1 MFSESWPKTVS
12 GLPSTSGTTASVAF
26 IRKGKIYIGHVGDSS
41 IVLGYQDE
49 GWLKICKNS
58 DFALLNTH
66 RHFELV
72 GVISSCFQCLPDI
85 RLGVILISCPKPVR
99 MYNVIQAL

>member
-1 MFSESWPKTVS
+1 VLNFRLESSLLETDNNCHQHFMFSESWPKTVS

-49 GWLKICKNS
+49 GWLKIHMNS
-58 DFALLNTH
+58 KLTLPHTY
-66 RHFELV
+66 RHVELI
-72 GVISSCFQCLPDI
+72 G
-85 RLGVILISCPKPVR
+85 LIS
-99 MYNVIQAL
+99 

>member
-49 GWLKICKNS
+49 GWLKIRKNS
-58 DFALLNTH
+58 EFALPNTYKH
-66 RHFELV
+66 VELV
-72 GVISSCFQCLPDI
+72 GLTSSFCTCFQCLPDI
-85 RLGVILISCPKPVR
+85 R
-99 MYNVIQAL
+99 

>member
-1 MFSESWPKTVS
+1 VSGKSEVNSNIRLCKTLICLKIRIGTSLLKMVITLYHQLFIFSESWPKTVY

-49 GWLKICKNS
+49 GLLEAYIC
-58 DFALLNTH
+58 
-66 RHFELV
+66 
-72 GVISSCFQCLPDI
+72 ISYVHTC
-85 RLGVILISCPKPVR
+85 
-99 MYNVIQAL
+99 

>member
-58 DFALLNTH
+58 DFALPDPE
-66 RHFELV
+66 RHVELV
-72 GVISSCFQCLPDI
+72 GFISSFCTCFQCLPDI
-85 RLGVILISCPKPVR
+85 R
-99 MYNVIQAL
+99 

>member
-49 GWLKICKNS
+49 GWLKICRNS
-58 DFALLNTH
+58 EFELPNTY
-66 RHFELV
+66 RHVELV
-72 GVISSCFQCLPDI
+72 GLISSFCTCFQCLPD
-85 RLGVILISCPKPVR
+85 
-99 MYNVIQAL
+99 MY

>member
-1 MFSESWPKTVS
+1 MLKIPIESSLFETLIIIYYQQFMFSESWPKTVS

-49 GWLKICKNS
+49 GWLKTSKLTIP
-58 DFALLNTH
+58 NTY
-66 RHFELV
+66 RYAELM
-72 GVISSCFQCLPDI
+72 GHIS
-85 RLGVILISCPKPVR
+85 
-99 MYNVIQAL
+99 